1 MSGPGRQ
8 CTLRRQGDQVLLRI
22 GDESEAVPVR
32 IVWARPV
39 SGRGRQVCFLDE
51 QKREVLMIDS
61 LDGLDP
67 ESRRVAEAELER
79 RYLIPKIT
87 RVVRTAAHFGSRYWE
102 VETDRG
108 PRRFAMKD
116 PAKNA
121 VWISDDHLILRD
133 TLGNRY
139 EIPSFATL
147 DQWSRSQVAK
157 VL

>member
-1 MSGPGRQ
+1 
-8 CTLRRQGDQVLLRI
+8 
-22 GDESEAVPVR
+22 
-32 IVWARPV
+32 V